1 MAKTLGLDLGSN
13 SLGWAVIDDVVNK
26 ITAQGVV
33 IFPEGIERE
42 KGNDTT
48 KTPAA
53 ERREHRA
60 ARRLKFRRKMRKW
73 KLLEILIREGMCPL
87 TQDELTEWK
96 ARGKF
101 PLENAAFINWLHA
114 TDTTNPYCDRA
125 RAAEEKVEPL
135 TLGRALYHICQ
146 RRGFKSSR
154 KDAAPDTGDENE
166 NKKVADKATGLVK
179 SSIAELT
186 RAINASGAKTLG
198 QYFYRKLEEQKASSQ
213 KERVRAHYTGR
224 IEHYEKE
231 FAVIMGCQG
240 IAPESPLYKELHSAI
255 FMQRPL
261 RSQRYLKG
269 MCPLEPKSPRTFVG
283 HPLFEE
289 YRMWAFINNLEFERD
304 EDGVGEGERMQ
315 LTAEDRA
322 LVATVFD
329 RATSFKFKAIN
340 DLFKKDVRFKSRG
353 WNTLGGWHF
362 HYYKDAEVLPSCS
375 VRHRLKKNFGGIAYD
390 EQEVVNALMFY
401 DDDEKLAGWFKKH
414 YPALGDE
421 AVAKLVKIRPSEVTT
436 TYSLKAIKRI
446 LPFLRKG
453 LKLYDAALLARMSDI
468 VADFPEHE
476 GEIELYMQELHFRI
490 KEARKRADV
499 THEKVPVFMKEF
511 EEYLLNNYGVT
522 SDRFAE
528 LYTLSDCPYQVGKG
542 GRIHAVQ
549 LGMIRNPLVQRS
561 LTTLRRLVNY
571 LHDHEVIDMNTTIRL
586 EMAHS
591 VNSYSTRQGWAL
603 WQKKRQEM
611 RLKAKAELEA
621 HNITANDD
629 AIERYLLWDE
639 LPQHT
644 CLYTGRTIKIGE
656 LFSGQWEIEHTIP
669 RSKSGDDSFANKTIC
684 EARYNRE
691 IKKGKVPRDCPK
703 YEEIEV
709 RLRPWREKIE
719 QLEKVWLAQK
729 SKSTG
734 NPEARAKALAVKFE
748 LDYWRDKLRRFE
760 ISSDKLADPEKGLS
774 RFKNHQLVDTGV
786 MTTHA
791 IALLKSVYGKVY
803 TVNGAATAFARKAW
817 GLQSSDEV
825 KDRTNHTHHAKDAMV
840 IAALTPTRFN
850 AICEVLKDDAS
861 SRVTLREC
869 DVCPPPWKGFANDV
883 RHATEAILVKHVLR
897 RTTLKQSTKQT
908 MLAKPHPS
916 KKDPEKIVKYVNARG
931 DTVRGQLH
939 AETFYGCIQK
949 PGEEKKAFVVRK
961 PLEGKVPDL
970 LKLSKDIVDPAIR
983 NIVEESLKEFEA
995 LGQKVV
1001 VAGDIKMPSGVPIKK
1016 VRIYANQVKNPSELR
1031 QHAMPSRHDYKT
1043 PYYVTAAGGSNFRMG
1058 VYEVNGKRSVMP
1070 DNSLDWAQNHKKPD
1084 YETLDKRP
1092 GFLGFIYPG
1101 SLALTHTAGHPEELK
1116 ILSQSELAK
1125 RLYKVVSFEETG
1137 RMILRLHTEARAGTV
1152 LSADLDQAGMNKRG
1166 EAKICFENPYKL
1178 LRLAPSI
1185 YLNQMLF
1192 EGIHFKMMFDGTIQ
1206 FL

>member
-73 KLLEILIREGMCPL
+73 KLLAILIREGMCPL

-96 ARGKF
+96 AKGKF

-114 TDTTNPYCDRA
+114 TDTSNPYCDRA

-186 RAINASGAKTLG
+186 RAIEASGAKTLG
-198 QYFYRKLEEQKASSQ
+198 QYFYRKLEAQKASPQ

-240 IAPESPLYKELHSAI
+240 IAPETPLYKELHSAI

-269 MCPLEPKSPRTFVG
+269 MCPLEPHSPRTFAG

-289 YRMWAFINNLEFERD
+289 YRMWAFINNLEFERGEEGGD
-304 EDGVGEGERMQ
+304 ENERMP

-322 LVATVFD
+322 LIATSFD
-329 RATSFKFKAIN
+329 RATSFKFKVIN
-340 DLFKKDVRFKSRG
+340 DLFKKDNRFKSYG
-353 WNTLGGWHF
+353 WNTFGGWHF
-362 HYYKDAEVLPSCS
+362 HYYKDAEVLQSCS
-375 VRHRLKKNFGGIAYD
+375 VRHRLKKNFGAVAYD

-401 DDDEKLAGWFKKH
+401 DDDEKLAGWFRKH
-414 YPALGDE
+414 YPSLDDA
-421 AVAKLVKIRPSEVTT
+421 AVAKLVKIRPSEETT
-436 TYSLKAIKRI
+436 KYSLKAIKRI

-453 LKLYDAALLARMSDI
+453 LKLYDAALLARMSDL
-468 VADFPEHE
+468 VTDFAEHE
-476 GEIELYMQELHFRI
+476 EEIELYMQELHFRV
-490 KEARKRADV
+490 KEARKRARV
-499 THEKVPVFMKEF
+499 TGEKVISFIDEF
-511 EEYLLNNYGVT
+511 REYLLNHFGVT
-522 SDRFAE
+522 SDKFAE
-528 LYTLSDCPYQVGKG
+528 LYALSDSPYQIEKE
-542 GRIHAVQ
+542 GRIPAVQ

-571 LHDHEVIDMNTTIRL
+571 LHDHEVIDANTTIRL

-591 VNSYSTRQGWAL
+591 VNSYSTRQGWAI

-611 RLKAKAELEA
+611 RLKAKTELEA
-621 HNITANDD
+621 HNIAANDD

-639 LPQHT
+639 LPQHA
-644 CLYTGRTIKIGE
+644 CLYTGRSIE
-656 LFSGQWEIEHTIP
+656 LADLFTDQWDIEHTIP
-669 RSKSGDDSFANKTIC
+669 RSKSGDDSLANKTIC
-684 EARYNRE
+684 EAKYNRVV
-691 IKKGKVPRDCPK
+691 KKGNVPRDCPK
-703 YEEIEV
+703 YEDIEV
-709 RLRPWREKIE
+709 RLRPWREDIA
-719 QLEKVWLAQK
+719 QLEKVWLSQK
-729 SKSTG
+729 SKSKG

-748 LDYWRDKLRRFE
+748 LDYWKDKLRRFE
-760 ISSDKLADPEKGLS
+760 ITSDKLTDPNTGLS
-774 RFKNHQLVDTGV
+774 RFKNRQLVDTGV

-791 IALLKSVYGKVY
+791 VALLESVYKKVY

-817 GLQSSDEV
+817 GLQSSDEA

-840 IAALTPTRFN
+840 IAALTPARFN
-850 AICEVLKDDAS
+850 AICAALKDDAS
-861 SRVTLREC
+861 SRESLREC
-869 DVCPPPWKGFANDV
+869 DVCPPPWEGFAKDV
-883 RHATEAILVKHVLR
+883 RLAADTILVKHILR

-916 KKDPEKIVKYVNARG
+916 KKNPSKIVKYVHARG

-949 PGEEKKAFVVRK
+949 PGEDKKAFVVRK

-983 NIVEESLKEFEA
+983 TIVEESLKELESS
-995 LGQKVV
+995 GVKVV
-1001 VAGDIKMPSGVPIKK
+1001 EAGAIKMPSGVPIKK
-1016 VRIYANQVKNPSELR
+1016 VRTYAKTTNPFELR
-1031 QHAMPSRHDYKT
+1031 QHAVPSKQKYKN

-1058 VYEVNGKRSVMP
+1058 VYEVNGKRSVIP
-1070 DNSLDWAQNHKKPD
+1070 DNSLDWAQNHKKPN

-1116 ILSQSELAK
+1116 TLSRNELAK
-1125 RLYKVVSFEETG
+1125 RLYKVGKFSDGEIT
-1137 RMILRLHTEARAGTV
+1137 LRLHTEARSTTELGAGKSVIDLNNPRAV
-1152 LSADLDQAGMNKRG
+1152 LRG
-1166 EAKICFENPYKL
+1166 SPAV
-1178 LRLAPSI
+1178 